1 MTSVQT
7 QEMRTFPGKGGLP
20 MLEIENRA
28 AKALISLYGGQVLS
42 WQPLGEEQV
51 LFISAKSWFE
61 AGKAIRGGVPVC
73 WPWFGPHPSGG
84 GLPMHGFARLQ
95 EWRLQHVTSTQANE
109 TSAVLELED
118 SPATLA
124 LWPHPF
130 QLRLQVDVGAHLRIA
145 LTMTN
150 RDTEEV
156 EITAA
161 LHSYFQLGEAELVHI
176 TGLDDTFYIDTLQQE
191 HTTLQQG
198 QIKIDREINRI
209 YLETGSSCTIYDP
222 ALERQIVVKKEGSR
236 STVVWNP
243 WQERSRAF
251 QDLGGEE
258 YKRFVCIE
266 AGNVRQD
273 RILLAPAA
281 SHTLATE
288 FTVIH

>member
-7 QEMRTFPGKGGLP
+7 QGMRTFSGKGGLP
-20 MLEIENRA
+20 MLEITNRA

-124 LWPHPF
+124 LWPYPF

-191 HTTLQQG
+191 RTTLQQG
-198 QIKIDREINRI
+198 QIRIDREINRI

-222 ALERQIVVKKEGSR
+222 VLARQIVVKKEGSR

>member
-124 LWPHPF
+124 LWPYPF

-191 HTTLQQG
+191 RTTLQQG
-198 QIKIDREINRI
+198 QIRIDREINRI

-222 ALERQIVVKKEGSR
+222 VLARQIVVKKEGSR

-273 RILLAPAA
+273 RIVLAPAA

-288 FTVIH
+288 FTLIH